1 MNNKE
6 HYTVDESLA
15 ETQASMSF
23 SGMELSEEWLARLK
37 EYALGNIS
45 EDELRKEV
53 IDSISNSDIT
63 KD

>member
-15 ETQASMSF
+15 EIQASMSF

-37 EYALGNIS
+37 DYALGNIS
-45 EDELRKEV
+45 GDELRKEV
-53 IDSISNSDIT
+53 IDSISNSNIK

>member
-1 MNNKE
+1 
-6 HYTVDESLA
+6 
-15 ETQASMSF
+15 MSF

-37 EYALGNIS
+37 EYALDNIT

-53 IDSISNSDIT
+53 IDKISNSDIK

>member
-1 MNNKE
+1 
-6 HYTVDESLA
+6 
-15 ETQASMSF
+15 MSF

-45 EDELRKEV
+45 EDEPRKEV
-53 IDSISNSDIT
+53 IDSISNLDIK

>member
-6 HYTVDESLA
+6 SYTVDGSLA
-15 ETQASMSF
+15 ETQATMSL
-23 SGMELSEEWLARLK
+23 SGMELSVEWLSRLK

-53 IDSISNSDIT
+53 IDSISNSDIK

>member
-6 HYTVDESLA
+6 PYTVDELLA

-37 EYALGNIS
+37 EFALGNIS
-45 EDELRKEV
+45 EDELRK
-53 IDSISNSDIT
+53 
-63 KD
+63 

>member
-1 MNNKE
+1 
-6 HYTVDESLA
+6 
-15 ETQASMSF
+15 MSF

-45 EDELRKEV
+45 EDELRK
-53 IDSISNSDIT
+53 SISNPDIK

>member
-6 HYTVDESLA
+6 PYTVDESLT
-15 ETQASMSF
+15 ETQAIMSL
-23 SGMELSEEWLARLK
+23 SGMELSVEWLSRLK

-53 IDSISNSDIT
+53 IDTISNSDIK

>member
-6 HYTVDESLA
+6 PYTVDESLT
-15 ETQASMSF
+15 ETQTIMSL
-23 SGMELSEEWLARLK
+23 SGMELSVEWLSRLK

-53 IDSISNSDIT
+53 IDSISNSDIK

>member
-6 HYTVDESLA
+6 PYTVDESLT
-15 ETQASMSF
+15 ETQAIMSL
-23 SGMELSEEWLARLK
+23 SGMELSVEWLSRLK
-37 EYALGNIS
+37 EYALGNIF

-53 IDSISNSDIT
+53 IDSISNSDIK

>member
-6 HYTVDESLA
+6 PYTVDESLT
-15 ETQASMSF
+15 ETQAIMSL
-23 SGMELSEEWLARLK
+23 SGMELSVEWLSRLK

-45 EDELRKEV
+45 EDEFRKEV
-53 IDSISNSDIT
+53 IDSISNSDIK

>member
-6 HYTVDESLA
+6 PYTVDELLA

-23 SGMELSEEWLARLK
+23 SGMELLEEWLARLK
-37 EYALGNIS
+37 DYALGNIS
-45 EDELRKEV
+45 GDELRKEV
-53 IDSISNSDIT
+53 IDSISNLNIK

>member
-1 MNNKE
+1 
-6 HYTVDESLA
+6 
-15 ETQASMSF
+15 MSF

-37 EYALGNIS
+37 EYAIGNIS

-53 IDSISNSDIT
+53 IDKIFNSDIK

>member
-6 HYTVDESLA
+6 PYTVDELLA
-15 ETQASMSF
+15 ETQATMSL
-23 SGMELSEEWLARLK
+23 SGMKLSEEWLVKLK
-37 EYALGNIS
+37 EYALGNLS

-53 IDSISNSDIT
+53 IDSISNLDIK

>member
-6 HYTVDESLA
+6 SYTVDGSLA
-15 ETQASMSF
+15 ETQAIMSL
-23 SGMELSEEWLARLK
+23 SGMELSVEWLSRLK

-45 EDELRKEV
+45 EDEFRKEV
-53 IDSISNSDIT
+53 IDSISNSDIK

>member
-1 MNNKE
+1 
-6 HYTVDESLA
+6 
-15 ETQASMSF
+15 MSF

-37 EYALGNIS
+37 DYAIGNIS

-53 IDSISNSDIT
+53 IDKISNSDIK

>member
-6 HYTVDESLA
+6 PYTVDESLT
-15 ETQASMSF
+15 ETQTTMSL
-23 SGMELSEEWLARLK
+23 SGMQLSEEWLARLK

-45 EDELRKEV
+45 EDEFRKEV
-53 IDSISNSDIT
+53 IDSISNSDIK